1 MTAPYEAAHFKLY
14 KAMLPLDHTTFF
26 LYKTQCLRMVFN
38 GTATIVPRSRWR
50 SSRQDREGVGDYE
63 QKERKHKAVTSLV
76 GQRHQEEHSS
86 DAASL

>member
-26 LYKTQCLRMVFN
+26 LYKTQCLRMV
-38 GTATIVPRSRWR
+38 PRSRWR

-63 QKERKHKAVTSLV
+63 QKEQKQVIGHDGSTAETQSCDFTGGSK
-76 GQRHQEEHSS
+76 GP
-86 DAASL
+86 